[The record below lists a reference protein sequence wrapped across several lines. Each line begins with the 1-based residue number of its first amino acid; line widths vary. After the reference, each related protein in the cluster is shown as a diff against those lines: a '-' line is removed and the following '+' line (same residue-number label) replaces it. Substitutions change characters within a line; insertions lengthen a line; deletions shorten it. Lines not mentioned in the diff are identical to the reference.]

1 MSVVVLVAGVVVVT
15 AVDVALPFPSV
26 PVVVTVVDVAAVAD
40 KSSTITPDVALYATA
55 SSPKVNDSVKLNAS
69 PAVLIWYVPFTIVA
83 ASRDVAP
90 VPAVKPPM
98 SDVVTVVPLFVV
110 DVVPNSMLLP
120 LTA

>member
-1 MSVVVLVAGVVVVT
+1 MSRGLG
-15 AVDVALPFPSV
+15 DVY
-26 PVVVTVVDVAAVAD
+26 
-40 KSSTITPDVALYATA
+40 KRQALYATA
-55 SSPKVNDSVKLNAS
+55 SSPKVNDSVRLNAS

-98 SDVVTVVPLFVV
+98 SDVVTVVVPLVV
-110 DVVPNSMLLP
+110 VEVVPNSILLP